1 MLLSQTLDTRW
12 TLDEILNWHA
22 LVSFHINSFQNTTSE
37 CCLMSRWYWNGNYT
51 VRASWHARNTS
62 HYIFWC
68 VPQLVRYALAGF
80 ENLLR
85 ALAKRAKDPALRCST
100 ADINTL
106 PIAHLS
112 LVSPSFTLCH
122 SRQWFCGTYS
132 CSHPDLQ
139 PRLVCQVVLI
149 SLLFTYYYPHTRAY
163 CKARLLTF
171 IASPY
176 IRKLVSAT
184 TNYHYSQISY

>member
-1 MLLSQTLDTRW
+1 MEIILFVPRGMLGTPLTTPSGVCVSLSSSAMRSRGLK
-12 TLDEILNWHA
+12 I
-22 LVSFHINSFQNTTSE
+22 
-37 CCLMSRWYWNGNYT
+37 CC
-51 VRASWHARNTS
+51 A
-62 HYIFWC
+62 
-68 VPQLVRYALAGF
+68 Q
-80 ENLLR
+80 
-85 ALAKRAKDPALRCST
+85 AKRAKDPALRCST